1 MEKKCVHFE
10 PESIPKLFDHY
21 QGSGFLF
28 FLFTKNTLFVIEV
41 KNIAT
46 ILLWREKNLNIIIEY
61 LQISF
66 IEYGRLWFDE
76 NDGDGMLNKPIDDK
90 ELFLIEFLV
99 KKHIWHSLQIGF
111 SWKYLS
117 RNVWEFLE

>member
-1 MEKKCVHFE
+1 MEKK
-10 PESIPKLFDHY
+10 K
-21 QGSGFLF
+21 
-28 FLFTKNTLFVIEV
+28 
-41 KNIAT
+41 
-46 ILLWREKNLNIIIEY
+46 LNIIIEY

-76 NDGDGMLNKPIDDK
+76 NDGYGMLNKPIDDK

-111 SWKYLS
+111 SRKYLS
-117 RNVWEFLE
+117 KNVWEFLE